1 MIFRP
6 FYALRDLSDKNKD
19 STLLR
24 INAGRPNRMAE
35 KILVVDDDL
44 DTLKLV
50 GMMLQRQG
58 YTIVAAINGTQ
69 ALSKVPAEKPDLILL
84 DVMMPDIDGFE
95 VCRRIRSDP
104 AFKTTPV
111 LMFTAKTQVDDK
123 VQGFEAGADDYL
135 PKPTHPAELL
145 AHVKALL
152 GRSRQ
157 ASSAAAL
164 PTKKA
169 YMVCLIGAKGG
180 LGTSTLAVNVA
191 VTMASRKQDVIL
203 LELRPGLGIAG
214 ALLGLN
220 KPSGLTALLQN
231 NPEPITPALVE
242 KEIVGHP
249 SGLRSLLSSYEP
261 HDFAMIQQAARIEAI
276 ARVLAAMT
284 QNLLIDLGN
293 GLTEISAKLLMSS
306 DHVIILVEP
315 MRHTVTMAKALVT
328 DLQTLGLAQSK
339 VDFVLVNRERS
350 SLQMARAKIEEILGQ
365 PVIGMITPAPE
376 LAYQSAESGVPIVVR
391 DPNAMVSD
399 QIRQVTDRIMSKARS

>member
-1 MIFRP
+1 
-6 FYALRDLSDKNKD
+6 
-19 STLLR
+19 
-24 INAGRPNRMAE
+24 MAE

-104 AFKTTPV
+104 AFKTTPI

-164 PTKKA
+164 PAKKA
-169 YMVCLIGAKGG
+169 HMVCVIGAKGG
-180 LGTSTLAVNVA
+180 LGTSTLAVNIA

-214 ALLGLN
+214 ALLGIN
-220 KPSGLTALLQN
+220 KPSGLTALMQN
-231 NPEPITPALVE
+231 NPEPITTAIVE

-249 SGLRSLLSSYEP
+249 SGLRSLLSSFEP
-261 HDFAMIQQAARIEAI
+261 HDFAMIQQSARIEAI
-276 ARVLAAMT
+276 ARVLAGMT

-293 GLTEISAKLLMSS
+293 GLTEISAKLLMAS

>member
-1 MIFRP
+1 
-6 FYALRDLSDKNKD
+6 
-19 STLLR
+19 
-24 INAGRPNRMAE
+24 MAE

-104 AFKTTPV
+104 AFKTTPI

-214 ALLGLN
+214 ALLGIN
-220 KPSGLTALLQN
+220 KPSGLTALMQN

-339 VDFVLVNRERS
+339 IDFVLVNRERS

>member
-1 MIFRP
+1 
-6 FYALRDLSDKNKD
+6 
-19 STLLR
+19 
-24 INAGRPNRMAE
+24 MAE

-58 YTIVAAINGTQ
+58 YNIVAAINGAQ
-69 ALSKVPAEKPDLILL
+69 ALSKVTAEKPDLILL

-95 VCRRIRSDP
+95 VCRRIRAEPSL
-104 AFKTTPV
+104 ASTPI

-152 GRSRQ
+152 GRSRVSIF
-157 ASSAAAL
+157 ATAAPVKRAH
-164 PTKKA
+164 T
-169 YMVCLIGAKGG
+169 VCLIGAKGG
-180 LGTSTLAVNVA
+180 LGTSTLAVNIA
-191 VTMASRKQDVIL
+191 ISMAARKQEVIL
-203 LELRPGLGIAG
+203 MELRPGLGIAG
-214 ALLGLN
+214 ALLGIN
-220 KPSGLTALLQN
+220 KPSGLTALMQN
-231 NPEPITPALVE
+231 NTEEITQPLVE
-242 KEIVGHP
+242 KEIVSHP
-249 SGLRSLLSSYEP
+249 SGLRSLLSSIEP
-261 HDFAMIQQAARIEAI
+261 HDFAMIHQAARIEAI

-284 QNLLIDLGN
+284 QNLIIDLGN
-293 GLTEISAKLLMSS
+293 GLTEISAKLLLSS
-306 DHVIILVEP
+306 DHAVILVEP

-328 DLQTLGLAQSK
+328 DLETIGLAQSK
-339 VDFVLVNRERS
+339 IDFILVNRERT

-399 QIRQVTDRIMSKARS
+399 QIRQITDRIMAKDRS

>member
-1 MIFRP
+1 
-6 FYALRDLSDKNKD
+6 
-19 STLLR
+19 
-24 INAGRPNRMAE
+24 MAE

-58 YTIVAAINGTQ
+58 YTIVAAINGAQ

-95 VCRRIRSDP
+95 VCHRIRAEP
-104 AFKTTPV
+104 AFASTPI
-111 LMFTAKTQVDDK
+111 LMFTAKTQVDEK

-152 GRSRQ
+152 GRSRV
-157 ASSAAAL
+157 STSAAAA
-164 PTKKA
+164 PVKKA
-169 YMVCLIGAKGG
+169 HTVCLIGAKGG
-180 LGTSTLAVNVA
+180 LGTSTLAVNIA
-191 VTMASRKQDVIL
+191 VTLAARKQDVIL
-203 LELRPGLGIAG
+203 MELRPGLGIAG
-214 ALLGLN
+214 ALLGIA
-220 KPSGLTALLQN
+220 KPSGLTALMQN
-231 NPEPITPALVE
+231 NPEAITPALVE
-242 KEIVGHP
+242 KEIVSHP
-249 SGLRSLLSSYEP
+249 SGLRSLLSSSEP
-261 HDFAMIQQAARIEAI
+261 HDFAMMYQTARIEAI

-284 QNLLIDLGN
+284 QNLIIDLGN
-293 GLTEISAKLLMSS
+293 GLTEISAKLLMAS
-306 DHVIILVEP
+306 DHAVILVEP
-315 MRHTVTMAKALVT
+315 MRHTVSMAKALVT
-328 DLQTLGLAQSK
+328 DLATIGLAQSK
-339 VDFVLVNRERS
+339 IDFILVNRERS

-399 QIRQVTDRIMSKARS
+399 QIRQVTDRIMAKARA

>member
-1 MIFRP
+1 
-6 FYALRDLSDKNKD
+6 
-19 STLLR
+19 
-24 INAGRPNRMAE
+24 MAE

-104 AFKTTPV
+104 AFKTTPI

-157 ASSAAAL
+157 AFAAAAL
-164 PTKKA
+164 PAKKA
-169 YMVCLIGAKGG
+169 HMVCFIGAKGG
-180 LGTSTLAVNVA
+180 LGTSTLAVNIA

-214 ALLGLN
+214 ALLGIN
-220 KPSGLTALLQN
+220 KPSGLTALMQN

-261 HDFAMIQQAARIEAI
+261 HDFAMIQQATRIEAI

-350 SLQMARAKIEEILGQ
+350 SLQMARAKIEEVLGQ

>member
-1 MIFRP
+1 
-6 FYALRDLSDKNKD
+6 
-19 STLLR
+19 
-24 INAGRPNRMAE
+24 MAE

-104 AFKTTPV
+104 AFKTTPI

-157 ASSAAAL
+157 AFAAAAL
-164 PTKKA
+164 PAKKA
-169 YMVCLIGAKGG
+169 HMVCFIGAKGG
-180 LGTSTLAVNVA
+180 LGTSTLAVNIA

-214 ALLGLN
+214 ALLGIN
-220 KPSGLTALLQN
+220 KPSGLTALMQN

>member
-1 MIFRP
+1 
-6 FYALRDLSDKNKD
+6 
-19 STLLR
+19 
-24 INAGRPNRMAE
+24 MAE

-104 AFKTTPV
+104 AFKTTPI

-157 ASSAAAL
+157 ASAATAL
-164 PTKKA
+164 PAKKA
-169 YMVCLIGAKGG
+169 HIVCVIGAKGG
-180 LGTSTLAVNVA
+180 LGTSTLAVNIA

-214 ALLGLN
+214 ALLGIN
-220 KPSGLTALLQN
+220 KPSGLTALMQN

-249 SGLRSLLSSYEP
+249 SGLRSLLSSFEP
-261 HDFAMIQQAARIEAI
+261 HDFAIIQQAARIEAI

-350 SLQMARAKIEEILGQ
+350 SLQMARAKIEEVLGQ